1 MRTTK
6 FKDALTALI
15 PHYQLQRLLNENGKA
30 GQMYS
35 RVSDLAK
42 LSPEE
47 AFMLI
52 HKSIRKSDMFKLITL
67 LQTIYNIQQQMKIKY
82 Q

>member
-1 MRTTK
+1 MKTNK
-6 FKDALTALI
+6 LQDVLTALI
-15 PHYQLQRLLNENGKA
+15 PHYQLRELLKENGKA
-30 GQMYS
+30 SHMYN

-67 LQTIYNIQQQMKIKY
+67 LQAIYNIQQQMKT
-82 Q
+82 